1 MLVHDIERHSLA
13 HLPGERLIY
22 ARHDTL
28 KTGLESLVRN
38 MQRVAIEYSPN
49 CAIPYVSRVDAGT
62 IEHLRRLGISPVS
75 SGDLIQEFEAI
86 WDESMLDSHRTASTL
101 LYEVKDRT
109 FAFIRNRL
117 SSGTLTEYVVQQ
129 QMVEWFDEL
138 NLVSDCSP
146 VVAVQKNSGNPHY
159 LPTRSSHA
167 SIESEQVVL
176 IDLWAKLDRSSSAY
190 ADITWVGYTGKN
202 PHQRASEIFDV
213 ARAARD
219 AAVNLVV
226 ERVEAGNPIAGWEV
240 DQKARAVIEV
250 AGFGD
255 RFIHRTGHNL
265 GEEVHGNGAHLDD
278 YETHD
283 ERLLIA
289 GSGFTIEPG
298 IYLEEFGVRTEIN
311 MYISD
316 DRASVT
322 GPQQSELTL
331 LT

>member
-49 CAIPYVSRVDAGT
+49 CTIPYVSRVDAGT

-86 WDESMLDSHRTASTL
+86 WDESMLDSHRKASTL

-176 IDLWAKLDRSSSAY
+176 IDLWAKLDRSSSTY

-213 ARAARD
+213 ARTARD